1 MSRFLTALILTALL
15 TGCGNHASE
24 GPVSVTYKDRDA
36 ERSQDVLDRSNR
48 AIRRISAFWG
58 TSFNEPVKINIDPSV
73 NRSSAFYADR
83 FINVSS
89 VEVNGYPGVIE
100 HEIAHLVVNRDV
112 ENRQFM
118 SEGIAV
124 YCEMRFKDAKDA
136 SEALLAE
143 RIDGP
148 ARNSIQRN
156 GYLRLDQTDSA
167 ITDAAG
173 RYFSQRITAYFEA
186 ASFVH
191 YLISTYGLESFKS
204 AYHGAPFE
212 AVYGKDAAGL
222 EAEWLDV
229 TFPDLGGHG
238 LQGKPAV
245 KTLTAGLA
253 Q

>member
-1 MSRFLTALILTALL
+1 VSRILTALILAALL
-15 TGCGNHASE
+15 AGCSDNRASE
-24 GPVSVTYKDRDA
+24 GPVSVTYRDRDA
-36 ERSQDVLDRSNR
+36 ARSQDVLDRSNR
-48 AIRRISAFWG
+48 AIKRIAAFWG
-58 TSFNEPVKINIDPSV
+58 NDFTEQVKINIDPTV

-124 YCEMRFKDAKDA
+124 YCEMKFKDAKDA

-143 RIDGP
+143 RVDGP

-156 GYLRLDQTDSA
+156 GYLRLEQTDNA

-191 YLISTYGLESFKS
+191 YLIGTYGLDKFKTV
-204 AYHGAPFE
+204 YHGAPFRN
-212 AVYGKDAAGL
+212 VYGKDTTQL

-229 TFPDLGGHG
+229 TFPDLGGH
-238 LQGKPAV
+238 KMMDTV
-245 KTLTAGLA
+245 TAKLG